1 MEKIIA
7 IIKEVMFYV
16 IVIIVILLIRHY
28 LVSLIKVDG
37 NSMKDTLRNKDIM
50 ILDKA
55 SYRFNKINRFD
66 IVVIKQDKE
75 YLIKRV
81 IGLPSEDIEYKNNQ
95 LYINGKK
102 VKENFSHKKTQ
113 DFDIE
118 ELGYKKIPKDYYFVL
133 GDNRT
138 NSMDSRIIG
147 FIPKKNIIGKATIT
161 IYPFNRLGSKK

>member
-66 IVVIKQDKE
+66 EIYIIF
-75 YLIKRV
+75 LI
-81 IGLPSEDIEYKNNQ
+81 
-95 LYINGKK
+95 
-102 VKENFSHKKTQ
+102 F
-113 DFDIE
+113 
-118 ELGYKKIPKDYYFVL
+118 
-133 GDNRT
+133 
-138 NSMDSRIIG
+138 
-147 FIPKKNIIGKATIT
+147 
-161 IYPFNRLGSKK
+161 